1 MSRLPSPEFGEKGV
15 ERALQVGSHPSLH
28 TAYTVFQA
36 LKEIP
41 KGRSHIALV
50 EGVGRVVF
58 LRHSMPKARRNQ
70 PIGLVTGPSFES
82 PRLVVVF
89 LKKVLVSN

>member
-1 MSRLPSPEFGEKGV
+1 M
-15 ERALQVGSHPSLH
+15 QVGSHPSLH
-28 TAYTVFQA
+28 TVYTVFQA
-36 LKEIP
+36 LKETP
-41 KGRSHIALV
+41 KGRSRIALV
-50 EGVGRVVF
+50 RVVGRVVF
-58 LRHSMPKARRNQ
+58 LGYSMPEARRNQ